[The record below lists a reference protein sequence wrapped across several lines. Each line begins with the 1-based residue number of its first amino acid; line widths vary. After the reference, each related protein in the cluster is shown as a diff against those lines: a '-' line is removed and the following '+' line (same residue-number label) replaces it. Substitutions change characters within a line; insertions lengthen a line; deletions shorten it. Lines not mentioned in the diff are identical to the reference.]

1 MDNGPRPSTF
11 IPTLKGTMMDNGP
24 RPSQV
29 FQQDVIALRVKLLK
43 LACAFTRSHA
53 DAEDLV
59 QETLLKALSNEHRF
73 ERGTNLQAWL
83 FTILRNLF
91 LTSIKKRKR
100 QVVQEDFDL
109 VTRSDPDQ
117 EWVLLLK
124 ETQTAIEALGRTK
137 REALMHI
144 AAGETYEE
152 AAVACGCEVGTVKSR
167 TSRARSELIAAIG
180 NVVI

>member
-1 MDNGPRPSTF
+1 MNNGSEPSDGF
-11 IPTLKGTMMDNGP
+11 E
-24 RPSQV
+24 
-29 FQQDVIALRVKLLK
+29 QDVIALRVKMFK
-43 LACAFTRSHA
+43 LACSFTRSHA

-59 QETLLKALSNEHRF
+59 QETLLKALSNEQRF

-91 LTSIKKRKR
+91 LTSIKKQKR

-109 VTRSDPDQ
+109 VTRSDPAQ

-124 ETQTAIEALGRTK
+124 ETQTAIEALGQTK
-137 REALMHI
+137 REALLHI

-152 AAVACGCEVGTVKSR
+152 AAAACGCEVGTVKSR
-167 TSRARSELIAAIG
+167 TSRARSQLIAAIG
-180 NVVI
+180 NVVA